1 MGMEAVAASV
11 PTQGRRRRCQRH
23 TVDRGHR
30 VVWALVL
37 AAALPASAFV
47 ATLGAE
53 RRTSLAV
60 GRDGGRGLHR
70 RLPRV
75 APAPSRTRSSAA
87 ALAAYFAPAMLVT
100 KHGAFSGIGEALT
113 TILISEIGDK
123 TFFLTMILAMRRGR
137 ILALSS
143 ALSALWVMTGLSA
156 SIGVMLRSLP
166 SNLIREAW
174 VRLAAGLLM
183 IFFGIQSFRE
193 RESKLEVG
201 PECKGAQDEAECEI
215 ESQLSRSKSQ
225 SFVIDWFRFSVL
237 IFLAEWGDR
246 SMFATVTLAATRSP

>member
-1 MGMEAVAASV
+1 
-11 PTQGRRRRCQRH
+11 
-23 TVDRGHR
+23 
-30 VVWALVL
+30 
-37 AAALPASAFV
+37 
-47 ATLGAE
+47 
-53 RRTSLAV
+53 
-60 GRDGGRGLHR
+60 
-70 RLPRV
+70 V

-246 SMFATVTLAATRSP
+246 SMFATVTLAATRSPIGVVLGGCMGHTVAALLAVLSGGLLEKYVSDKAVKVIGGVLFISFGVTTLLGIY